1 MEVKI
6 AVEKRIIE
14 QIANELTKIIKPVA
28 MYDNNIEIYLKN
40 VIAEQTE
47 RAIII
52 ADIVTKIQDGQF
64 FNEVDK

>member
-14 QIANELTKIIKPVA
+14 QIAKELTKIIRPVA
-28 MYDNNIEIYLKN
+28 TYNNNTETYLKG

-47 RAIII
+47 RAVII
-52 ADIVTKIQDGQF
+52 ADIITKIQDGQF
-64 FNEVDK
+64 FNEVDQ